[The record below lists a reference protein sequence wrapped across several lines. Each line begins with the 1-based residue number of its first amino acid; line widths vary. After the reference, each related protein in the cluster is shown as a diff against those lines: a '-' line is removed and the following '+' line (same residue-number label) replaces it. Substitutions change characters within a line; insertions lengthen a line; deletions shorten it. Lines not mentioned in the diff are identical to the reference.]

1 MIRIR
6 LKVRPWVA
14 AEKQHIEMFSGGNF
28 VLSKTHL
35 ICSEHCSLKKWFSSS
50 FLENAMEN
58 AMG

>member
-1 MIRIR
+1 M
-6 LKVRPWVA
+6 PWVA
-14 AEKQHIEMFSGGNF
+14 AEKQHIEMFSVGNF

-50 FLENAMEN
+50 FLENAMKN